1 MKIKITLAIITIAL
15 FVSCGPS
22 TQLTKAWYSPILT
35 TEKVKEYK
43 KVLVIAQLKDEASR
57 RITEDKIASSS
68 VGNFIPSY
76 QYLKPEQ
83 QDQNLVVSS
92 LLKDGI
98 EGIILMRLTD
108 IEKSTSYVPGNMYY
122 GGWGFGRGFYGGY
135 GGWGYGGMGFGM
147 PGYYQQDK
155 TYYVQTNFYDV
166 QSNQLLWSGTT
177 STIYPTK
184 LDKTLDSIILAI
196 KKELI
201 DKGLLKK
208 E

>member
-1 MKIKITLAIITIAL
+1 
-15 FVSCGPS
+15 
-22 TQLTKAWYSPILT
+22 
-35 TEKVKEYK
+35 
-43 KVLVIAQLKDEASR
+43 
-57 RITEDKIASSS
+57 
-68 VGNFIPSY
+68 
-76 QYLKPEQ
+76 
-83 QDQNLVVSS
+83 
-92 LLKDGI
+92 LKDGI

-108 IEKSTSYVPGNMYY
+108 IEKSTSYVSGNMYY

-147 PGYYQQDK
+147 PGYYQEDK

-184 LDKTLDSIILAI
+184 LDKTLDSIIFAI